1 MAKGQTKKVPVKVQ
15 AKVQPKVQPKIKTE
29 VQADNMIFALDIG
42 TRSIIGMVGVVE
54 EDKVKIIAIEK
65 EEHTERAM
73 VDGQIENIEKVST
86 LAKKVKKRL
95 EDKVH
100 AKLKRVSVAAAG
112 RALRTSRVDYEM
124 VLQGPQIIDDEVINR
139 LEAGAISKAEAQF
152 DAENEAQEDTRRFY
166 LVGYTVCQY
175 YLDQYMISSLKDHRG
190 KHIKV
195 DLIATF
201 LPSEVVESLYTTMN
215 KIGLEVASITL
226 EPIAAINAAIPENLR
241 LLNLVIVD
249 IGAGTSDIAAC
260 TGGSVTGYTMA
271 TIAGD
276 EITESIMKEFLVDFM
291 TAENMKA
298 QIEQQEEVVFT
309 DILGFE
315 RKCSREEIFRCIQ
328 GMSESLCMEI
338 AEKVLEVNGSAPS
351 ALFLAGGGSKLAGL
365 RDGLTAALEMDQNRV
380 AIAGNNFRTNAF
392 SDEYDL
398 NNPEYATPLGI
409 AISSGL
415 NMINDSFRVTL
426 NEKSAKLFRSGS
438 FTVMN
443 LLMMNGYGFQDM
455 LGRSG
460 ASVSVRING
469 KRKVFY
475 GMAAQPASLFINKKE
490 GRLSDIVRAGD
501 HIEFVPAVQ
510 GLSAKPCV
518 RDVEG
523 AAECLELTL
532 NGQPADLETPLKNG
546 DIILMMLS
554 DEQLAARKREAEKK
568 AAEEAEEAQA
578 KQEEDLEEAG
588 NETEAEDGSDAE
600 YEIAAE
606 GGSEAEREIDTGY
619 VSEVEDEPEAER
631 ALKAG
636 YENGTEHGSEA
647 DETDA
652 GHVSTAEH
660 KIDMG
665 HVSDAEQEIAAGYE
679 SASEH
684 KIIVGDEPEAE
695 HEISIEHVPEAG
707 HETTAGHVS
716 ETEPEIGTEYVLE
729 AEHKIETEHISEADN
744 IPEAQSIS
752 KNENT
757 PDTERAS
764 KTGHISEAGNPAA
777 GKMEP
782 AKEEIPV
789 SEVGSASA
797 MNSVRAAK
805 QNLSEKENAQETL
818 TIEPMHE
825 ELSNAQG
832 EPMPTELHSVPSEPM
847 SIEPHSVPSE
857 PMPME
862 PQSIPSEPMPEDL
875 QSTHTQSKAMSAEP
889 QSVQPESMTEEL
901 LASQA
906 EPMAEETWNPQIRL
920 SETGQGSET
929 LSAPGEG
936 YRQQPE
942 QGTAAKPTPQSG
954 QAAGEMR
961 SLADRLYDGDEKS
974 LVQGTLNLES
984 ETDSMSAASA
994 VPPKRNHTQRSIF
1007 SAKER
1012 TSKFPSIKEALAS
1025 KGFSTAKEPA
1035 ALRGY
1040 SPVKESNVPRESVQP
1055 KEPAIPGAPAQS
1067 REPAMAGT
1075 PAQSK
1080 EPAIPGAPVQSRA
1093 PAMSGGASQPEGT
1106 MMQKDASTYRLG
1118 GVRKTPPGNMSA
1130 GAGTIPSPGSAPSSR
1145 SGTILFYLNDAPLRL
1160 PLKKDGDSYY
1170 LMDMIE
1176 YSGIDLKQPK
1186 GRVTLSVNGEPGTFM
1201 QKLFERDI
1209 IRIVEEV

>member
-15 AKVQPKVQPKIKTE
+15 AKVQPKIKTE

-152 DAENEAQEDTRRFY
+152 DAENEAQEDPRRFY

-518 RDVEG
+518 RDIEG

-568 AAEEAEEAQA
+568 AAEEAAEAQA

-588 NETEAEDGSDAE
+588 YETEAEDGPDAE

-606 GGSEAEREIDTGY
+606 DGLEAEREIEAGY
-619 VSEVEDEPEAER
+619 ASEAEDEPEAER
-631 ALKAG
+631 AIKAR

-647 DETDA
+647 DETA
-652 GHVSTAEH
+652 A
-660 KIDMG
+660 G

-707 HETTAGHVS
+707 HETTAGHVSEAGYEIAAGHVS

-818 TIEPMHE
+818 TVEP
-825 ELSNAQG
+825 QR
-832 EPMPTELHSVPSEPM
+832 VPSN
-847 SIEPHSVPSE
+847 
-857 PMPME
+857 
-862 PQSIPSEPMPEDL
+862 PMPEEM
-875 QSTHTQSKAMSAEP
+875 QSTQPKPMSSDL

-1055 KEPAIPGAPAQS
+1055 KEPAIPGAPAQPK
-1067 REPAMAGT
+1067 EPAMAGT

-1118 GVRKTPPGNMSA
+1118 GVRKAPPRNMSA

>member
-15 AKVQPKVQPKIKTE
+15 AKVQPKAQPKIKTE

-73 VDGQIENIEKVST
+73 VDGQIENIEKVSA

-568 AAEEAEEAQA
+568 AAEEAAEAQA

-606 GGSEAEREIDTGY
+606 GGSEAEREIEAGY
-619 VSEVEDEPEAER
+619 ASEAEDEPEAER

-716 ETEPEIGTEYVLE
+716 EAGYEITAGHVSETEPEIGTEYVPE
-729 AEHKIETEHISEADN
+729 AEHKIETE
-744 IPEAQSIS
+744 
-752 KNENT
+752 
-757 PDTERAS
+757 
-764 KTGHISEAGNPAA
+764 HISEAGNPAA

-889 QSVQPESMTEEL
+889 QSVQQESMTEEL

-929 LSAPGEG
+929 LSASGEG

-984 ETDSMSAASA
+984 ETDSMSAANA
-994 VPPKRNHTQRSIF
+994 VPPKRNYTQRSIF

-1055 KEPAIPGAPAQS
+1055 KEPAMAGAPAQS
-1067 REPAMAGT
+1067 REPAMAGA
-1075 PAQSK
+1075 PVQPK
-1080 EPAIPGAPVQSRA
+1080 EPAIPGAPAQSRE

-1118 GVRKTPPGNMSA
+1118 GVRKTPPRNMSA
-1130 GAGTIPSPGSAPSSR
+1130 KTGTIPSPGSAPSSR